1 MGRNHRTGK
10 NLVAIIVTENR
21 DPAPHSVTMVYL
33 HVLDKDNRILSFQR
47 SFAFTH
53 PGGFARLVDAHTLAW
68 MACIQVVWKQKD
80 DRGERYTLELRNGLS
95 PAQMGLSGRW
105 QRESEL

>member
-10 NLVAIIVTENR
+10 NLVALIVTESS

-33 HVLDKDNRILSFQR
+33 HVLDKDNRTLSFQR

-53 PGGFARLVDAHTLAW
+53 PGGFERLVDAHALAW
-68 MACIQVVWKQKD
+68 MASIQAMWKQKD
-80 DRGERYTLELRNGLS
+80 DRGARYVLELRNGLS
-95 PAQMGLSGRW
+95 PSQMGLSGRW
-105 QRESEL
+105 AKTAEA